1 MSTLRIAFCAFVAA
15 SSCAACSPALTAEE
29 VESRLKT
36 ATATVL
42 EVDPSVVI
50 IREPQATQTR
60 RIWRAEAEGKVFEC
74 DADRSFALPDCT
86 AVS

>member
-1 MSTLRIAFCAFVAA
+1 MTPLRIALCALVAA

-29 VESRLKT
+29 VETRLKT

-42 EVDPSVVI
+42 DVDPSAVTI
-50 IREPQATQTR
+50 SNPQATQTR
-60 RIWRAEAEGKVFEC
+60 RIWRAEAEGKIFEC

-86 AVS
+86 VVS